1 MAFADILS
9 SLLAFLRSGALDL
22 PWWGVLLA
30 ALGMTHVTIVA
41 VTVFLHR
48 HQAHRALDLGAL
60 PSHFFRFWLWLTTGM
75 VTKEWTAIHRK
86 HHAKCETAEDPHSP
100 QVKGLWKVLSEGAEL
115 YRAEAANAETLAR
128 YGHGTPD
135 DWLERHVYARHPVL
149 GVALM
154 LVLDVLLFGAAGITV
169 WAVQMAWIPFWAAG
183 VLNGL
188 AHFWGYRNFAC
199 ADASTNLW
207 PLGLVI
213 GGEELH
219 NNHHAFATSA
229 RFSAKWYEVDIGWG
243 YIRLMSALGLA
254 RVKKVAPRP
263 RLRSLRPQVD
273 DHTLQALITHRYD
286 LMTRYAKSLRQA
298 YEAELRALR
307 GRLDAVEFKRARD
320 ARRWLAGDLGRMP
333 AELRQRFDALVQGSG
348 PLQTL
353 VAMREELS
361 AVWERT
367 NASREQLLAHL
378 QDWCRRAE
386 SSGIRQLEEMS
397 LRLRRYAI

>member
-1 MAFADILS
+1 
-9 SLLAFLRSGALDL
+9 
-22 PWWGVLLA
+22 
-30 ALGMTHVTIVA
+30 
-41 VTVFLHR
+41 
-48 HQAHRALDLGAL
+48 
-60 PSHFFRFWLWLTTGM
+60 
-75 VTKEWTAIHRK
+75 
-86 HHAKCETAEDPHSP
+86 
-100 QVKGLWKVLSEGAEL
+100 
-115 YRAEAANAETLAR
+115 
-128 YGHGTPD
+128 
-135 DWLERHVYARHPVL
+135 
-149 GVALM
+149 M

-183 VLNGL
+183 VVNGL

-298 YEAELRALR
+298 YEAALRAL
-307 GRLDAVEFKRARD
+307 
-320 ARRWLAGDLGRMP
+320 P

-353 VAMREELS
+353 VAMRDELS
-361 AVWERT
+361 AVWERS
-367 NASREQLLAHL
+367 NATREQLLAHL